1 MPAWEF
7 EIDTDG
13 IVVTGR
19 TASAK
24 GKISEAGLDVPGLEN
39 HTFTLDTMQLQVLMY
54 EEDMS
59 NSEAAESMIV
69 RQIRDLQRSRQP
81 GAPDV
86 PSPPAAIP
94 GFNARKITGD
104 PKAHRE
110 GIPVP

>member
-24 GKISEAGLDVPGLEN
+24 GKITEAGLDVPGLEN
-39 HTFTLDTMQLQVLMY
+39 HTFTLDVMQLQALMY
-54 EEDMS
+54 EEDMTE
-59 NSEAAESMIV
+59 SEASESMIV
-69 RQIRDLQRSRQP
+69 RQIRDLQRSKQP

-86 PSPPAAIP
+86 PAPPAAIP
-94 GFNARKITGD
+94 GFVNKIITGD

-110 GIPVP
+110 RIPAP